1 MRSQNRKGELK
12 MGNEL
17 AYHDVYTIAY
27 ADLKGIPIKMIRE
40 DRRVIFLLPD
50 EPKTYQVLGEFN
62 SNPSLP
68 LLNYITHLKKIRAQM
83 IVLQRA

>member
-1 MRSQNRKGELK
+1 

-27 ADLKGIPIKMIRE
+27 ADLKGIPIKMIKE

-68 LLNYITHLKKIRAQM
+68 LLNYITHLKKIRAHM

>member
-1 MRSQNRKGELK
+1 

-27 ADLKGIPIKMIRE
+27 ADLKGIPIKMIKE